1 MDVTLENNSR
11 VRSDERF
18 GEVTESCQT
27 LLFILQILHLYIYSL
42 DRTILRINHKSY
54 YGGVLTRENNAWI
67 STLTA

>member
-18 GEVTESCQT
+18 AESCQT
-27 LLFILQILHLYIYSL
+27 LLFILQILYLYIYSL